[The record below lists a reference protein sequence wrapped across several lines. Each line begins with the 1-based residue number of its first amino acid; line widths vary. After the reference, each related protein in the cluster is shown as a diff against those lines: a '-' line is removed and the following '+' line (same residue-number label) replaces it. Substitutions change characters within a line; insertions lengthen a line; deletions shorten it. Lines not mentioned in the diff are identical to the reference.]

1 MHTGFYNVI
10 CMHIIY
16 IYTYIHIYIYTS
28 IHIYIYTY
36 LYIYIHIHIYTYI
49 HIYIHT
55 YIYIYIHTYI
65 YIYIYLQTYMYICI
79 HIYIYIYIYIYTYIY
94 IHILGNITIHFGES
108 LSTTWKRVRHRVWTL
123 LIWVCPAVQW
133 WYMASCSRKNDKP
146 WDCGEILVFRR
157 THIEPSKMTLCLEL
171 QIQKAK
177 KWCAYQSS
185 YISVKRISFAL
196 HPINIGR

>member
-1 MHTGFYNVI
+1 MHAY
-10 CMHIIY
+10 HIHIY
-16 IYTYIHIYIYTS
+16 IYTYIHLYICTY
-28 IHIYIYTY
+28 IHIYIF
-36 LYIYIHIHIYTYI
+36 IYIHTYI

-55 YIYIYIHTYI
+55 YIYIYIHIYIYIYKHICIYIYICIHIYLFTYI
-65 YIYIYLQTYMYICI
+65 YIYIYI
-79 HIYIYIYIYIYTYIY
+79 HIY